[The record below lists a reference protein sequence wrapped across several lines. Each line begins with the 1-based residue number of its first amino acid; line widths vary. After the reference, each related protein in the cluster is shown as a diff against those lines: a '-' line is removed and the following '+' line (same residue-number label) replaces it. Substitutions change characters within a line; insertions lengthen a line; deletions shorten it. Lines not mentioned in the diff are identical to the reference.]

1 MTATA
6 KPVPERML
14 TELQRQDEYISE
26 LPENF
31 EFPLFSGRQAV
42 ESQRK
47 SGYQTTA
54 HAAREIVDNAIEAG
68 ASNVWIA
75 LERISSDKREKYER
89 KDAITAIALID
100 DGSGMRPKMARFALS
115 WGGGTHT
122 KDPDFIA
129 KFGFGLPNSSI
140 NQTPTSTC
148 PLTAM
153 NVRRTKYVGVGLR
166 IAIKPPSQLPSA
178 MERR

>member
-1 MTATA
+1 MTATT
-6 KPVPERML
+6 KPIPERML
-14 TELQRQDEYISE
+14 TELQRQDDYIRE

-47 SGYQTTA
+47 SGYKTTA

-75 LERISSDKREKYER
+75 LDRVSPSKRGKYER
-89 KDAITAIALID
+89 KDAVSAIAFID
-100 DGSGMRPKMARFALS
+100 DGPGMRPKMARFALS

-122 KDPDFIA
+122 RAPEFIA

-140 NQTPTSTC
+140 NQT
-148 PLTAM
+148 
-153 NVRRTKYVGVGLR
+153 RRVEVYTRTVEDKGWIRAVLDINEVPPYGLMQ
-166 IAIKPPSQLPSA
+166 I
-178 MERR
+178 